1 MKNLRSRK
9 KLKPAQ
15 KRKGANLDTSTEG
28 EKKRSEVKLHA
39 VSVMEYLQNSSS
51 LSELKRLLDSIVDM
65 FMTRIF

>member
-9 KLKPAQ
+9 KLKAAQ
-15 KRKGANLDTSTEG
+15 KRKGANLDTSMEG
-28 EKKRSEVKLHA
+28 GEKRSEMKLHA

-65 FMTRIF
+65 FMARIF